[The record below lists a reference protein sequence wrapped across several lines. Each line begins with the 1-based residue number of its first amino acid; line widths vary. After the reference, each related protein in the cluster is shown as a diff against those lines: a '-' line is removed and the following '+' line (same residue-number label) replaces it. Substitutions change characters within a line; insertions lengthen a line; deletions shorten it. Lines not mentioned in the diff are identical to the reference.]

1 VKRKKDFQIEI
12 NQVFFTSNNFFHRTV
27 FIGGSY
33 TETLSLGE
41 IYEPMRKLGAF
52 AESLSLCRQKL
63 CD

>member
-27 FIGGSY
+27 FIGGS
-33 TETLSLGE
+33 LGE